1 MILGAAGDYSF
12 PLMVFFLFMN
22 AAVCFATPRK
32 LRFSFQR
39 LAGNFFFFQQR
50 FLHNNCGVII

>member
-39 LAGNFFFFQQR
+39 LAGNFFFSSKGFY
-50 FLHNNCGVII
+50 IIIAV